1 MVMDKVDVPADLAE
15 ALQELAEV
23 AADAEDDGFEP
34 PSEVAFANAE
44 GLLKAMYRVSPRR
57 FAVYPESDGGIAIDA
72 RGPNGR
78 IAVVSCESDG
88 GVLCLVSI
96 DGARRRARYSTA
108 HELPDGFIREAL
120 AGLDQKPA
128 L

>member
-57 FAVYPESDGGIAIDA
+57 FAVYP
-72 RGPNGR
+72 
-78 IAVVSCESDG
+78 
-88 GVLCLVSI
+88 
-96 DGARRRARYSTA
+96 GAC
-108 HELPDGFIREAL
+108 
-120 AGLDQKPA
+120 
-128 L
+128 